1 MKLNKKLSFLA
12 VTALAAVTA
21 LTSSCSD
28 DKYWDED
35 GISGQGVTFDRK
47 SMSAIYKPGDE
58 IPSPVF
64 NVVIRRGSTSGTETV
79 TVAGYTADSDGAYTV
94 PVTASD
100 PWTFAT
106 TASFA
111 DGSNEA
117 VIPVTLTTTAEGT
130 YKMALKIEST
140 SSLALGANSSVI
152 LSVSISAGDPQPIWR
167 TLGKGQLTND
177 IFVLPSGSAEVQVD
191 DAEWPEGSKGYYG
204 HYRIYHPYEYL
215 MDEGETYEEY
225 IAAGWPEAI
234 EFYICPPGYSTTFWD
249 KDNTNSEGINFS
261 WGEDQTLTLALMKTY
276 TLPIDLFGAGDAYDS
291 FVSPIYFTV
300 FGQDPAN
307 QQAISVI
314 DGWVQEPNYNATPG
328 TDDFRGIPNAVGMGA
343 LILRENTTSGTT
355 GYINYKTFN
364 FVFPGGSLGDY
375 SFELAYFG
383 HTFNADK
390 TKEYL
395 SAEITATGTDCRD
408 FVVGLVQTNSSSAAA
423 EALQEYWEARQ
434 ESDDPD
440 AMPLPEGMYGYT
452 EATITEGN
460 SQSFM
465 YEVPQESANYTFV
478 AFSLN
483 EGAIAE
489 TSTVGVKFQSVTE
502 MGDDANW
509 EAIGMG
515 QMTDAMVV
523 ALYCPGGLLEDGD
536 IIAYDVPVQK
546 HKTEAGQ
553 YRVVTP
559 YADQYYAFAG
569 ALNGFTPS
577 DENMVIDA
585 SNVDCVK
592 IPPFIAGTLP
602 QGMGTME
609 IMSATYYYSEAGIND
624 QTLINSGIAG
634 TLKDG
639 VVSFPPAITDAEGT
653 IPSMMYATPES
664 SNDLYISNR
673 QGLFNVVLP
682 DAAQS
687 ARKVAAKSAKNF
699 KQLYAS
705 KRAQKTME
713 AIQLISK
720 RSAAAAFGTAK
731 KGAKNK
737 VRNFRVPMA
746 LPVR

>member
-12 VTALAAVTA
+12 VTAFTAVAA

-35 GISGQGVTFDRK
+35 GISGQAITMDCK
-47 SMSAIYKPGDE
+47 TMSAAFKPGDQ

-64 NVVIRRGSTSGTETV
+64 NVVVRRGTTSGTETV
-79 TVAGYTADSDGAYTV
+79 TLAGFTADSKGNYTV
-94 PVTASD
+94 PVTSAD
-100 PWTFAT
+100 PWSFPTTATFAEGST
-106 TASFA
+106 FA
-111 DGSNEA
+111 LFNLPTGN
-117 VIPVTLTTTAEGT
+117 AE
-130 YKMALKIEST
+130 I
-140 SSLALGANSSVI
+140 
-152 LSVSISAGDPQPIWR
+152 
-167 TLGKGQLTND
+167 
-177 IFVLPSGSAEVQVD
+177 QVD
-191 DAEWPEGSKGYYG
+191 DADWPEGSKGYYG
-204 HYRIYHPYEYL
+204 HYRIFHPYAYL
-215 MDEGETYEEY
+215 MDPGETYDEY

-234 EFYICPPGYSTTFWD
+234 EFYVFPPQYSAPFYYFEQTDPAGITFKNTT
-249 KDNTNSEGINFS
+249 DNTIV
-261 WGEDQTLTLALMKTY
+261 LMKNYILPLAVFQGANY
-276 TLPIDLFGAGDAYDS
+276 TTCS
-291 FVSPIYFTV
+291 TPIYFNSWTGNDTFHKAV
-300 FGQDPAN
+300 
-307 QQAISVI
+307 SVL
-314 DGWVQEPNYNATPG
+314 DGWILAPDYDATPG
-328 TDDFRGIPNAVGMGA
+328 TDEFRGIPNAVGLGCY
-343 LILRENTTSGTT
+343 IFIDDTTRGNDS
-355 GYINYKTFN
+355 YVNYKKSN
-364 FVFPGGSLGDY
+364 FIFPGGSLGDY

-390 TKEYL
+390 TEEYL
-395 SAEITATGTDCRD
+395 DAEVTAIGTDCKD
-408 FVVGLVQTNSSSAAA
+408 FVVGLVQTKKADDAIA
-423 EALQEYWEARQ
+423 VVQKLYEDRQ
-434 ESDDPD
+434 KAIKDDNDPD
-440 AMPLPEGMYGYT
+440 AIPRPEGLYGYT
-452 EATITEGN
+452 ETTITEGN
-460 SQSFM
+460 TKSFRYM
-465 YEVPQESANYTFV
+465 VPQQSADYVFV

-483 EGAIAE
+483 EGAVAE
-489 TSTVGVKFQSVTE
+489 TSTVGVKFQSITE
-502 MGDDANW
+502 MGGEDANW
-509 EAIGMG
+509 EAMGMG